1 MSLGRPQQ
9 YNTEAVIDSA
19 MNLFWRRGY
28 EATSMRDLTS
38 RMELSRSSFYQAFG
52 SKHALFLRCIEY
64 YHQVTISQMQ
74 ERLDSSES
82 GFDFISRTLTQVI
95 TEDNEVTNPRGCL
108 VTNSASEFAQS
119 DAQVASCIFKCL
131 QAYQDIFSLAIVKGQ
146 GDGSLKYSK
155 DPVLLARFL
164 VSNMSGLRIMLKAG
178 TSREALEEMVEII
191 LDTVR

>member
-1 MSLGRPQQ
+1 MNPGRPQQ

-19 MNLFWRRGY
+19 MNLFWRQGY

-38 RMELSRSSFYQAFG
+38 QMELSRSSFYQAFG
-52 SKHALFLRCIEY
+52 SKHALFLRCIEH
-64 YHQVTISQMQ
+64 YHQVTIGKMQ

-82 GFDFISRTLTQVI
+82 GLDFISRTLTQVI

-131 QAYQDIFSLAIVKGQ
+131 QAYQDIFSLAIAKGRE
-146 GDGSLKYSK
+146 DGSLGHDK
-155 DPVLLARFL
+155 DPDLLARFL
-164 VSNMSGLRIMLKAG
+164 VSNMSGLRTMLKAG
-178 TSREALEEMVEII
+178 TSREELEKMVEVI
-191 LDTVR
+191 LDTVS